1 MEDLSADVARLR
13 AEADRCDNHACS
25 ANDEEIKRSFEKMAI
40 ELRSLADGIVV
51 LMRKQM
57 H

>member
-1 MEDLSADVARLR
+1 MEDLTADVARLLV
-13 AEADRCDNHACS
+13 EADRCEDHASS

-40 ELRSLADGIVV
+40 ELRSLADGIVG
-51 LMRKQM
+51 LMRKRM